1 MSSALRKLHKSVS
14 VLQYLLKL
22 SALIQIPR
30 GRESVVRYIP
40 VKKYDSSPPLWP
52 TLPPRVMISTN
63 LNLLYHRKDASTLIC
78 FSFSGRSVFK
88 KTILKDF
95 SLTIYSYVKNSTPT
109 VAYPIPGDHD
119 LNSQPSDFWEE
130 DLWRFSIYPEVKI

>member
-1 MSSALRKLHKSVS
+1 MSCALRKLHKSVS

-88 KTILKDF
+88 KSILKDF
-95 SLTIYSYVKNSTPT
+95 SLLYIFLGKKKFDPPPPIM
-109 VAYPIPGDHD
+109 APLYPRK
-119 LNSQPSDFWEE
+119 S
-130 DLWRFSIYPEVKI
+130 